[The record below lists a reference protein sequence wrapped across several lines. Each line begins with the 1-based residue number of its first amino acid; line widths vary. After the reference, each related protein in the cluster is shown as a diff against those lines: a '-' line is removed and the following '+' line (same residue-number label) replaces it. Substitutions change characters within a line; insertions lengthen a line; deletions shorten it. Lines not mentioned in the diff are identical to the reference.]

1 MEWMVAIVT
10 AKKGRK
16 ETIVERKKQLMDEKR
31 GEGVRSSTEG
41 RRERERGEH
50 APKKERKRK

>member
-1 MEWMVAIVT
+1 MVAIVT